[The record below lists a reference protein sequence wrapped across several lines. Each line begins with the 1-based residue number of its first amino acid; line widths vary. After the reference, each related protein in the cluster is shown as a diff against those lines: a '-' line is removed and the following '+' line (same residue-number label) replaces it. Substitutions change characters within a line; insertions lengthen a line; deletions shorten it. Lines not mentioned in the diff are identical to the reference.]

1 MNARQFFD
9 LVSEMREAQQNYFAI
24 RKSNDPVAK
33 KQALQLSIELETRVD
48 GEIKRVQEILR
59 QKALTNNI

>member
-24 RKSNDPVAK
+24 RKSNDTVAK

-59 QKALTNNI
+59 KKSINK